1 MESPLESSFILQDRN
16 RNFSGVTTGSHIL
29 RVDISMVLSKLFH
42 QVYIRKWKQKY
53 FCMDS
58 SLVAVWTI
66 RDGLGLYQLDLYIQG
81 QFIRLKVSG

>member
-42 QVYIRKWKQKY
+42 QVYIRKWKQNY